1 MSDSNFDGN
10 AFVYTL
16 ADGDAVDVEAMHFLS
31 ISATTATIEVAK
43 KGGNTYLP
51 FGLRQVFGDLSG
63 PLGTMKLRN
72 KTGAPV
78 TLTVITST
86 RGITWS
92 DTAVAVGVTIT
103 GSTATVAIS
112 SAAQLPA
119 TLGQKVMTASLP
131 VVIASD
137 QSPIIANPTSA
148 TRTRFLTA
156 ASTNAANTK
165 AAAGKLFGYV
175 CENRTAGAKFL
186 KFYDK
191 ATAPTV
197 GTDVPAISVTL
208 PANST
213 VFFSLEVGI
222 AFVNGIGHG
231 LTGAVG
237 DADVTVTAVND
248 VAVSYFWI

>member
-10 AFVYTL
+10 AFVFTL
-16 ADGDAVDVEAMHFLS
+16 ANNDSVDVEALHFLS

-72 KTGAPV
+72 SSGSPV
-78 TLTVITST
+78 TFTVITST

-103 GSTATVAIS
+103 GSTATVAT
-112 SAAQLPA
+112 SATQLPA
-119 TLGQKVMTASLP
+119 SLGQKVMTASLP

-137 QSPIIANPTSA
+137 QSPIISNPTSA
-148 TRTRFLTA
+148 TKTRFLTA
-156 ASTNAANTK
+156 ATTNGAVTK

-175 CENRTAGAKFL
+175 AENRTAGTKFL

-197 GTDVPAISVTL
+197 GTDTPALSVTV

-213 VFFSLEVGI
+213 IFFSIEVGI
-222 AFVNGIGHG
+222 AFTLGIGHG

-237 DADVTVTAVND
+237 DADVTVTAVGD
-248 VAVSYFWI
+248 VAVTYFWI